1 MSDSRSAEPDD
12 DEWAVSLD
20 DLGDDEEESSGYQ
33 PAPIEPGNPTVE
45 GVAFVVLGA
54 ALTLVGLFG
63 GV

>member
-12 DEWAVSLD
+12 EEWAVSLD
-20 DLGDDEEESSGYQ
+20 DLGDDGDESEGYQ
-33 PAPIEPGNPTVE
+33 PEPIEPGSPTVE

-54 ALTLVGLFG
+54 ALTLVVLFG

>member
-20 DLGDDEEESSGYQ
+20 DLGDDEEESGGYQ
-33 PAPIEPGNPTVE
+33 PAPIEPERPTVE

-54 ALTLVGLFG
+54 ALTLVVLFG
-63 GV
+63 GI